1 MAGVNLSQS
10 MAQGKEKKRM
20 LPTSSF
26 PISIVLLLL
35 TLAGWGGLR
44 WYMYSLDQKIAEL
57 DATISVSGD
66 RLLGESIDRVADFD
80 ARMTLLG
87 SDPAE
92 LIDPEPLFA
101 QLEALVVPQVLLTKY
116 EYNDRDK
123 VVVISGK
130 TENFRYIAEQI
141 ISLKSDPY
149 FSNVRVG
156 AIDRDDQGIIEFTL
170 RNNF

>member
-10 MAQGKEKKRM
+10 KAQGREKKRM

-35 TLAGWGGLR
+35 TLAGWGGMR
-44 WYMYSLDQKIAEL
+44 WYMYSLDQKIAAL
-57 DATISVSGD
+57 DTTISASGD
-66 RLLGESIDRVADFD
+66 RLLGDSIDRVADFD
-80 ARMTLLG
+80 ARMGLLG

-92 LIDPEPLFA
+92 LIDPKPLLV

-123 VVVISGK
+123 VMVISGK
-130 TENFRYIAEQI
+130 TENFRYIALQI
-141 ISLKSDPY
+141 VSLKSDPA
-149 FSNVRVG
+149 FANVIVDS
-156 AIDRDDQGIIEFTL
+156 IDRDDDGIIEFTL
-170 RNNF
+170 KNNF